1 MAGHSKWANIKHKK
15 GRQDAKRAKIFT
27 KMGREIMVS
36 VKQGG
41 ADPAANARL
50 KLALQKA
57 RAANMPG
64 DNIKRLIQRAA
75 GEGGANNYEELTYE
89 GYGTGGA
96 AVIVDVLTDNRNRTA
111 GEIRHAFDK
120 FGGNLGE
127 TGCVSWMFET
137 RGEILLEAREE
148 EADDL
153 TLSAIEAGAEDV
165 EYDDGTLTV
174 YTEPALLEEVR
185 ERLEALGRNVQSAE
199 IARVPT
205 NTVMIEDREQA
216 EKLIRM
222 MDMLEDNDD
231 VQNTWSNFDFSP
243 EIAGELS

>member
-75 GEGGANNYEELTYE
+75 GEGGVNNYEELTYE
-89 GYGTGGA
+89 GYGIGGS

-137 RGEILLEAREE
+137 RGEILLDALEE
-148 EADDL
+148 ESDDL
-153 TLSAIEAGAEDV
+153 TLMAIEAGAEDV

>member
-75 GEGGANNYEELTYE
+75 GEGGVNNYEELTYE
-89 GYGTGGA
+89 GYGIGGA

-137 RGEILLEAREE
+137 RGEILLDALEE
-148 EADDL
+148 ESDDL
-153 TLSAIEAGAEDV
+153 TLMAIEAGAEDV
-165 EYDDGTLTV
+165 EYEDGTLTV

>member
-75 GEGGANNYEELTYE
+75 GEGGVNNYEELTYE
-89 GYGTGGA
+89 GYGIGGT

-137 RGEILLEAREE
+137 RGEILLDALEE
-148 EADDL
+148 ESDDL
-153 TLSAIEAGAEDV
+153 TLMAIEAGAEDV

>member
-27 KMGREIMVS
+27 KMGRETMVS

-75 GEGGANNYEELTYE
+75 GEGGVNNYEELTYE
-89 GYGTGGA
+89 GYGIGGS

-137 RGEILLEAREE
+137 RGEILLDALEE
-148 EADDL
+148 ESDDL
-153 TLSAIEAGAEDV
+153 TLMAIEAGAEDV